1 MLLDNLSGSELVALA
16 GILAI
21 YFSDGLSANQ
31 TATLGDFFSSLGSN
45 LTLISDTKQWIYIS
59 LRPSKALL
67 RVTSSVYSKS
77 PPTGIPWAILVTV
90 IPIGLINFD
99 R

>member
-45 LTLISDTKQWIYIS
+45 LTLISDTKQ
-59 LRPSKALL
+59 
-67 RVTSSVYSKS
+67 
-77 PPTGIPWAILVTV
+77 
-90 IPIGLINFD
+90 
-99 R
+99 